1 MKTTTTSWRVKR
13 VSSLGLLT
21 ALALILSYLES
32 LLPLPVMLPGFKLG
46 LCNVVVLFCAY
57 RLSLWDAAVLSLIR
71 VLVTSLLFGNI
82 TGFLFSLFG
91 AVLAFVAIVLAKTLL
106 SKSLSFVGVSVLSAA
121 AFNLGQILA
130 AALLY
135 TSFSVFSYLPL
146 LLVAS
151 AVFGGAVGFFLNLIF
166 DRLGKGMK
174 EGVL

>member
-1 MKTTTTSWRVKR
+1 MTSWRVKR
-13 VSSLGLLT
+13 VSTLGLLT

-32 LLPLPVMLPGFKLG
+32 FLPLPMMLPGFKLG

-57 RLSLWDAAVLSLIR
+57 RLSLVDAAILSLIR
-71 VLVTSLLFGNI
+71 VVVTSLLFGNL
-82 TGFLFSLFG
+82 TGFVFSLFG
-91 AVLAFVAIVLAKTLL
+91 AFFAFLAIVFAKTLF
-106 SKSLSFVGVSVLSAA
+106 SKYLSFVGASVLSAA

-135 TSFSVFSYLPL
+135 SSVSVFSYLAP

-151 AVFGGAVGFFLNLIF
+151 AVFGGAVGLLLNFIF

-174 EGVL
+174 EAWL

>member
-1 MKTTTTSWRVKR
+1 MKTISWRVKR

-32 LLPLPVMLPGFKLG
+32 LLPLPMMLPGFKLG

-57 RLSLWDAAVLSLIR
+57 RLSLGDAAILSLIR
-71 VLVTSLLFGNI
+71 VLVTALLFGNI

-91 AVLAFVAIVLAKTLL
+91 AVLAFLAIVFAKTLL
-106 SKSLSFVGVSVLSAA
+106 AKRLSFVGVSVLSAA

-146 LLVAS
+146 LLAAS
-151 AVFGGAVGFFLNLIF
+151 TVFGSVVGLILNLIF
-166 DRLGKGMK
+166 DRLK
-174 EGVL
+174 EGLL

>member
-32 LLPLPVMLPGFKLG
+32 LLPLPLVLPGFKLG

-57 RLSLWDAAVLSLIR
+57 RLSLWDAAILSLIR

-91 AVLAFVAIVLAKTLL
+91 ATFAFLAIVLAKTLL
-106 SKSLSFVGVSVLSAA
+106 SKKLSFVGVSVLSAA
-121 AFNLGQILA
+121 AFNFGQILA
-130 AALLY
+130 AAHLY
-135 TSFSVFSYLPL
+135 TSVSVFSYLPL
-146 LLVAS
+146 LLAAS
-151 AVFGGAVGFFLNLIF
+151 AVFGSVVGLILNLIF
-166 DRLGKGMK
+166 DRLK
-174 EGVL
+174 EEML